1 MSWMTGIVYELMT
14 FILDTCRL
22 NHTGIKLWKK
32 HSSITVNVR
41 SSIKTIILVSKS
53 LEKSPWESDPISL
66 EIAFSWINPLPI
78 GISDAFCGGKYKP
91 HTGMEGNSFHFLM
104 NLCRYTC
111 NSSWSHCKFFLKL
124 FKQFWSLVLDVHV
137 FSADTK
143 HEKHLK
149 ITSVNW

>member
-32 HSSITVNVR
+32 HSPITVNVR

-53 LEKSPWESDPISL
+53 LEKKTLRICPHPLGNCLLLD
-66 EIAFSWINPLPI
+66 PLPI
-78 GISDAFCGGKYKP
+78 GISDALRGGKYKP
-91 HTGMEGNSFHFLM
+91 HPGVEGNSFNFLM